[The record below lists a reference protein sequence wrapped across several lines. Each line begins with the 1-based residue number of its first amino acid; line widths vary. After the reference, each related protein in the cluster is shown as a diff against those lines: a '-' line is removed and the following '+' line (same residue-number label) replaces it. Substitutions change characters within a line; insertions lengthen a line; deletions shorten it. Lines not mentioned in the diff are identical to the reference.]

1 MKKSERDARHQ
12 EAVTYLL
19 NVLPAGSTVYT
30 VLSSVSRS
38 GMTRTIKFLMTHNNN
53 VHDISHATADALDYR
68 MSKSREGVTVSGC
81 GMDMGYHVVDSL
93 ARELG
98 IELNHRWL

>member
-1 MKKSERDARHQ
+1 MTKSERDARHL
-12 EAVTYLL
+12 EAVTYLR

-38 GMTRTIKFLMTHNNN
+38 GMTRTIKFFATHNNSIRN
-53 VHDISHATADALDYR
+53 ISHAIADAIDYR
-68 MSKSREGVTVSGC
+68 MSKNREGVTVSGC
-81 GMDMGYHVVDSL
+81 GMDMGYHVVSSL